1 VQVESLPLLPSGKV
15 NRRALSAVQGVSL
28 AEQGTVA
35 PRTDVEK
42 KLAEMWAEVLKVKEV
57 GVDQNF
63 FELGGHSLLVLQ
75 VMARIRR
82 EFDVELGVRTMFEE
96 PTIAGL
102 GIEVEKARATGIK
115 SQTPVLERR
124 PRPAAAN
131 VSREAL
137 LAHLDTLSA
146 DDVQTLLKR
155 VLDAKLSTE
164 AVGQEPEL

>member
-1 VQVESLPLLPSGKV
+1 
-15 NRRALSAVQGVSL
+15 
-28 AEQGTVA
+28 
-35 PRTDVEK
+35 
-42 KLAEMWAEVLKVKEV
+42 MWAEVLKVKEV

-82 EFDVELGVRTMFEE
+82 EFDVELAVRTMFEE

-102 GIEVEKARATGIK
+102 AIEVEKARATGVK
-115 SQTPVLERR
+115 SRTPVLERR
-124 PRPAAAN
+124 PRPTTAN

-137 LAHLDTLSA
+137 LAQLDTLSS

-155 VLDAKLSTE
+155 VLDAKVSGTT
-164 AVGQEPEL
+164 ANVGIEPLVPRFDPD